1 MTSRRLL
8 IIAAVLA
15 AGFGAGPARAD
26 VLDTIKS
33 RQKLICG
40 VTSDAPPWGYV
51 DTQKQELIGY
61 EVDLCRMLAASLGVA
76 LELKNTTGA
85 SRVPELLQG
94 RVDVLA
100 TVLTYSKER
109 AEQIEL
115 SGAYI
120 RETFSFMVRQ
130 DSRAKTVD
138 ELAGRRIG
146 VVSGSF
152 LEPLI
157 PKRLPTASV
166 VAFESQPANFLALQQ
181 GKVAASAMRY
191 TQAKALELGAGP
203 GSRPIMALPGPL
215 AAGAS
220 GFGIG
225 KGEKALLDYVN
236 AFLAKLEASGEGQ
249 KLFDKWIGKG
259 TGYGMTREFRFGE
272 PLI

>member
-1 MTSRRLL
+1 MVSRRLV
-8 IIAAVLA
+8 IIGVAITALMST
-15 AGFGAGPARAD
+15 PARAD
-26 VLDTIKS
+26 VLDNIKA

-40 VTSDAPPWGYV
+40 VTSDAPPWGYI

-61 EVDLCRMLAASLGVA
+61 EIDLCRMVADSLGVP

-94 RVDVLA
+94 RVDMLA

-109 AEQIEL
+109 AEQIDL

-130 DSRAKTVD
+130 DSRIKSVD
-138 ELAGRRIG
+138 ELAGKRIG

-152 LEPLI
+152 LEPMI
-157 PKRLPTASV
+157 PKRLPTAAV

-191 TQAKALELGAGP
+191 SQAKALEIGAGA
-203 GSRPIMALPGPL
+203 GSRPLVALPGPL
-215 AAGAS
+215 TTGAS
-220 GFGIG
+220 GFGVG
-225 KGEKALLDYVN
+225 KGETRLLEYLN
-236 AFLAKLEASGEGQ
+236 GFLAKLESSGQGQ
-249 KLFDKWIGKG
+249 ALFDKWIGKDSS
-259 TGYGMTREFRFGE
+259 YGMIREFRFGE